1 MEPNKGLDDVPTDKI
16 SIQRV
21 ATVSSRSPMTEGSP
35 SSRCKHRSRLSI
47 LGLLAWY
54 GATRQLYTHG
64 REMFRK
70 FIKSSMV
77 LHRYGIWSMIISTCS
92 ITFTVPGHQHLVHC
106 SYDIYRL
113 RVTFIIFLTF
123 LYIFSFHPTVKVKVN
138 ATFPVHLSREYF
150 ICLTRHKREPFSH
163 ALIFPD
169 QIFPRW
175 QPHRYIQSTWIIYH

>member
-1 MEPNKGLDDVPTDKI
+1 MCRQLQVTGAYI
-16 SIQRV
+16 
-21 ATVSSRSPMTEGSP
+21 
-35 SSRCKHRSRLSI
+35 RCKHRSRL
-47 LGLLAWY
+47 LMGLLAWY

-64 REMFRK
+64 REMFWK

-106 SYDIYRL
+106 SYDMYRL

-123 LYIFSFHPTVKVKVN
+123 LYIFSFHPTAKVKVN
-138 ATFPVHLSREYF
+138 ATIPVHLSREYF
-150 ICLTRHKREPFSH
+150 ICLSRHKREPFSH
-163 ALIFPD
+163 ALIFPT
-169 QIFPRW
+169 QTFPRW